1 MDQIY
6 LALGVNPDGT
16 ALIIRPIN
24 PNGKNGFPFHHMLC
38 DIEGMGFDYAS
49 ELFGRIM
56 ISAIGAFH
64 PRVDDYE
71 LLPVVPKKVV
81 FPTNPPASQIGKGD
95 MRALR
100 MGLGFGAD
108 QTGSALLVGAY
119 DGEVPLGAAS
129 AQSLA
134 LLHELGPAVAPA
146 VIGDMMLRRLAM
158 MNPDVLRPLFPT
170 LPLGAA

>member
-1 MDQIY
+1 MDSIY

-24 PNGKNGFPFHHMLC
+24 PKGKNGFPFHHMLC

-49 ELFGRIM
+49 DLFGRIM

-64 PRVDDYE
+64 PKVDDFE
-71 LLPVVPKKVV
+71 LLPDLPKKVV
-81 FPTNPPASQIGKGD
+81 FPTNPPADQIGKGD

-108 QTGSALLVGAY
+108 ETGPALLVGAY
-119 DGEVPLGAAS
+119 DGEVPLGEAS
-129 AQSLA
+129 TQSLA
-134 LLHELGPAVAPA
+134 LLHDVGPGVAPA
-146 VIGDMMLRRLAM
+146 VIGDMMLRRLAV

-170 LPLGAA
+170 LALGEA

>member
-1 MDQIY
+1 MDRIY
-6 LALGVNPDGT
+6 LALGVNPDGS

-38 DIEGMGFDYAS
+38 DIEGMGFACAS

-64 PRVDDYE
+64 PKVDDYA
-71 LLPVVPKKVV
+71 LLPDLPKKVV
-81 FPTNPPASQIGKGD
+81 FPTNPPAGQIGKGD

-100 MGLGFGAD
+100 MGLGYGAD
-108 QTGSALLVGAY
+108 RTGPALLVGAY
-119 DGEVPLGAAS
+119 DGDVPLGEAN

-134 LLHELGPAVAPA
+134 LLHDLGPGVAPS
-146 VIGDMMLRRLAM
+146 VIGDMMLRRLAV
-158 MNPDVLRPLFPT
+158 MNPEVLGPLFPT
-170 LPLGAA
+170 LPLGTP